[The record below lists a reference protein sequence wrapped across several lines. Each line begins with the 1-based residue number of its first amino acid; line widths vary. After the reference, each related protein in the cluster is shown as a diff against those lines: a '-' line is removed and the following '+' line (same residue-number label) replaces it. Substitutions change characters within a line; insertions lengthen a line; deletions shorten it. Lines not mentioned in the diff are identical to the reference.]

1 MKTSDH
7 SLHHRTP
14 TVAVRDNRGLAVRQI
29 VYHRHPDTP
38 ADIDERITRHRF
50 DAFGHPVESTDPR
63 LPAPNF
69 TYQLS
74 MTGETLRTDSVDA
87 GRSIALND
95 SAGRPLMHL
104 SANDVFRYHHYE
116 SAPLAGRPLSV
127 TESFAGATPRIA
139 ERFVWAGTDQAS
151 KDHNLAGLPVRH
163 YDAAGRLGTDSVAL
177 TGLPL
182 SSTRRLLKA
191 NDEADWQGADEAAW
205 ERLLAPETYTTLAR
219 ADATGTL
226 LEQTDA
232 RGHQQRLAHDIA
244 GQLAS
249 SWLTVNGGSEQAI
262 LVSVAY
268 SAAGQ
273 KLREEHGNGVVT
285 TFTYEPRTQ
294 RLVHIL
300 AVRPADAKRLQDLRY
315 AYDPVGNVLDLHNDA
330 EATRFYRNQKVD
342 PEHHYTY
349 DTLYQLASATGRELL
364 DIANRPTKQRSTTL
378 PLPSADGTLVNYVR
392 HYHYDRGG
400 NLTGFNHNPG
410 AGFNSY
416 KIELTVSD
424 RSNRAVSKDV
434 TEDPSQVDGYFDA
447 AGNQRQLQAAQQL
460 DWTARGEL
468 ARAVLVARDSL
479 AADEE
484 TYRYDAR
491 SQRLVKRRSDL
502 TAGTLRLSHALYLPG
517 LELRTQYNDTT
528 VESSRHEII
537 VGAAGSAQVRVLHW
551 ETGLPPGM
559 ANDSIRYSYTDLIG
573 SIGLELDKDAEIIS
587 QEEYYPYGETAM
599 WLPHNTV
606 EAAYKTV
613 RYSGKERDA
622 TGLYYYGYR
631 YYQPWLG
638 RWLSADPV
646 GTVDGLNLYRMT
658 HNNPI
663 TYKDMLG
670 LTGTNL
676 RRAEGV
682 EDLSAVSSGSDMK
695 IHALHA
701 LDKLKGFFI
710 QGADRE
716 SMMTYFNA
724 VEGAQDI
731 FSSTR
736 EEALSFVDSKRQH
749 IATRGGLNILTTLI
763 ASTYSGLISISSAS
777 ILGGI
782 GATALGTAASI
793 AVKSSVGAPPPL
805 PDTDMAKKI
814 NDQLLSTSEKVG
826 GKIMEL
832 IDKKNVAGMLTNFSL
847 NTGIGY
853 LAAES
858 GYSDSTPSFPFQGL
872 FNNGVDIKKA
882 MNTKKDDFLAELSQR
897 ISQARSI
904 LESFNEMFEDAFA
917 NTSRAVNYSAANDDW
932 MIVSEGD
939 HVGRERA
946 IPTEKYGLPY
956 LLTRTTYN
964 GQYSMAVA
972 HLDLLES
979 TLNQAIAERG
989 MRYTRQ

>member
-1 MKTSDH
+1 MKDRDH

-14 TVAVRDNRGLAVRQI
+14 TVAVRDNRGLAVRQV

-74 MTGETLRTDSVDA
+74 MTGKTLRTDSVDA

-104 SANDVFRYHHYE
+104 SANDVARYHHYE
-116 SAPLAGRPLSV
+116 SAPLAGRPLSA

-139 ERFVWAGTDQAS
+139 ERFVWAGNDQAA
-151 KDHNLAGLPVRH
+151 KDHNLAGLPIRH
-163 YDAAGRLGTDSVAL
+163 YDTAGRLGTDSVAL
-177 TGLPL
+177 TGQPL
-182 SSTRRLLKA
+182 SSTRLLLKA

-262 LVSVAY
+262 LVSVVY

-392 HYHYDRGG
+392 HYHYDRSG

-434 TEDPSQVDGYFDA
+434 TEDPTQVDGYFDA

-491 SQRLVKRRSDL
+491 SQRVVKRRSDL
-502 TAGTLRLSHALYLPG
+502 TSGTLRHSHVLYLPG
-517 LELRTQYNDTT
+517 LELRTQYSDTT

-559 ANDSIRYSYTDLIG
+559 TNDSIRYSYNDLIG
-573 SIGLELDKDAEIIS
+573 SVGLELDNNVEIIS
-587 QEEYYPYGETAM
+587 QEEYYPYGETAL
-599 WLPHNTV
+599 WIAHNAV
-606 EAAYKTV
+606 EAEYKTV

-622 TGLYYYGYR
+622 TGLYYYGHR

-638 RWLSADPV
+638 RWLSADPAGAV
-646 GTVDGLNLYRMT
+646 GGFNLYQMVES
-658 HNNPI
+658 NPV
-663 TYKDMLG
+663 TFKDILG
-670 LTGTNL
+670 LAPEKWANINL
-676 RRAEGV
+676 IEDLPERSMGDKIKTTARRAGDKV
-682 EDLSAVSSGSDMK
+682 
-695 IHALHA
+695 
-701 LDKLKGFFI
+701 LDP
-710 QGADRE
+710 DRE
-716 SMMTYFNA
+716 SIMNQFNVVVASHEVIASAEEEMKSFVESKQLHIVTRATLKVLTELLAAAYSNLAGLATAPAGGAVSFAAKAIAKESVKKAINSPSIVPDTNISKYFNDDA
-724 VEGAQDI
+724 RSWSQKLKDEVAKQFTLEKIKDKVTDKGDNGTVKFAAEQSGYNGFVPSVP
-731 FSSTR
+731 FSGLQNIAKETSKAMATG
-736 EEALSFVDSKRQH
+736 EDKLLDEALDNIKSARKLLFDNLEDF
-749 IATRGGLNILTTLI
+749 GL
-763 ASTYSGLISISSAS
+763 
-777 ILGGI
+777 
-782 GATALGTAASI
+782 
-793 AVKSSVGAPPPL
+793 
-805 PDTDMAKKI
+805 
-814 NDQLLSTSEKVG
+814 
-826 GKIMEL
+826 
-832 IDKKNVAGMLTNFSL
+832 
-847 NTGIGY
+847 
-853 LAAES
+853 
-858 GYSDSTPSFPFQGL
+858 
-872 FNNGVDIKKA
+872 
-882 MNTKKDDFLAELSQR
+882 
-897 ISQARSI
+897 
-904 LESFNEMFEDAFA
+904 AFA
-917 NTSRAVNYSAANDDW
+917 NTSRPVNSKNGGWA
-932 MIVSEGD
+932 IVSEAD
-939 HVGRERA
+939 HKHGERA
-946 IPTEKYGLPY
+946 IPTARYGMPY
-956 LLTRTTYN
+956 LLTQTTVN
-964 GQYSMAVA
+964 GQFTIAFA
-972 HLDLLES
+972 HLNRMQK
-979 TLNQAIAERG
+979 TVERLTAQ
-989 MRYTRQ
+989 RANR